1 MLSTHARRFASPCH
15 CTGWSQVIRHRK
27 TPCGVALT
35 RAHPPRRR
43 PHPQGAPRVHAAEV
57 GREAPRLRGR
67 ARRAGDVPDLG
78 PPPRRGPSHAGQ
90 VVIIRAE
97 RCFCCCGCAFSSW
110 ATQPSWNRPVRA
122 DSRRNASFFC
132 VVRHAKARGWRM
144 RFSAGRFLSDWIR
157 CWNHQL
163 QSCEQNCLW
172 TQMRL
177 CGRHSKTTA
186 GGLNC
191 QKAGFP
197 PPTGP
202 CRKRRAE
209 LTRSLRRDQVWPGV
223 ELEAL
228 LAEKA
233 GPASASLA
241 EGGRWILKASICDG
255 ANVRAPPRAAP
266 AHSKTCSTRV

>member
-97 RCFCCCGCAFSSW
+97 RCFCSCGCAFSSW

-144 RFSAGRFLSDWIR
+144 RFSAGRFLHAVFQIG
-157 CWNHQL
+157 L
-163 QSCEQNCLW
+163 GAGITSC
-172 TQMRL
+172 
-177 CGRHSKTTA
+177 
-186 GGLNC
+186 
-191 QKAGFP
+191 
-197 PPTGP
+197 
-202 CRKRRAE
+202 
-209 LTRSLRRDQVWPGV
+209 
-223 ELEAL
+223 
-228 LAEKA
+228 
-233 GPASASLA
+233 SLA
-241 EGGRWILKASICDG
+241 NKTVFGHKCACAGAIGRTTQRLGD
-255 ANVRAPPRAAP
+255 
-266 AHSKTCSTRV
+266 